1 MLVFIAILLVSA
13 HASVPLR
20 RRERALELIQE
31 IIPLYEF
38 TRDRLDDLL
47 SHIQQDAPEVW
58 GEKKDMVIDFIQGGR
73 NIIIGGGS
81 LVAGYKEQVPE
92 MLQTS
97 GSIADIAETAED
109 LSKSLQQ
116 FADTLHE
123 WFEDGF
129 REYLNWYRWKKG
141 DWLAQTM
148 DVIDDLCKSWW
159 NLKTDSSELRI
170 SDDNYWTVKPEEFGT
185 NRYPK
190 RSPMY
195 KSWNKKEYDGPKDG
209 IEDPGFSTPLRFVP
223 STRISIENEM
233 SKIGSREE
241 SSLRNTESSS
251 QGQPG
256 PEASLSD
263 ADASENDGIYF
274 AQTI

>member
-1 MLVFIAILLVSA
+1 MLVFVAILLVSA

-20 RRERALELIQE
+20 RHERALELIQE

-47 SHIQQDAPEVW
+47 SRIQQDAPEVW
-58 GEKKDMVIDFIQGGR
+58 GEEKDMVIDFIQGGR
-73 NIIIGGGS
+73 NIIIGGSS
-81 LVAGYKEQVPE
+81 LVAGYKKLGPE
-92 MLQTS
+92 TLQTS
-97 GSIADIAETAED
+97 SSIADIAATAED

-116 FADTLHE
+116 FADALRE
-123 WFEDGF
+123 LFRDGF
-129 REYLNWYRWKKG
+129 REYLHWYRWKKG

-148 DVIDDLCKSWW
+148 DVIDDLCKSWG
-159 NLKTDSSELRI
+159 NLKTDSSELSI
-170 SDDNYWTVKPEEFGT
+170 SDDNYLTIEPEEFGT

-195 KSWNKKEYDGPKDG
+195 LSWNKKKYDGPKDWFVA
-209 IEDPGFSTPLRFVP
+209 PTLRFVP
-223 STRISIENEM
+223 STRMSIENEM

-274 AQTI
+274 SQTI